1 MKVARLECDVKNRAR
16 DFVFIYCVYVNMS
29 SSDNTSCSFSDNT
42 DSNDKVYSCQFR
54 PYEDEHL
61 VHEGED
67 VMSENNEETERDLDG
82 LTPVVLED
90 RFDRKVKFDYW

>member
-1 MKVARLECDVKNRAR
+1 
-16 DFVFIYCVYVNMS
+16 MS

-42 DSNDKVYSCQFR
+42 DSNDEVYSCQFW

-90 RFDRKVKFDYW
+90 RFDRKVKFDSW